1 MKKSKIK
8 IDKEHLPRYY
18 FLNYC
23 RYCLVS
29 MLEYADEKKL
39 SHAFIDFKD
48 ENEKVLFKEYCDSDV
63 KNMAQWLV
71 DNGHKHILY
80 ELCYKHLF
88 FSLIVDFS
96 NYYNASID
104 LAACGNIN
112 AAWALLRK
120 PLQETL
126 AYLEWLYVEKNELI
140 TLMMEQNDVTKYE
153 IIKKKD
159 KIAENIKK
167 IQSGEVSKIIDMF
180 EFRYSRKE
188 ELTLNGILQ
197 ATNHLITTQQKL
209 KTSPS
214 GLNFVFPDDKI
225 IERNI
230 GFYYTSIPYV
240 MLYTMN
246 IVNGIF
252 NDIASLNSYTRII
265 NEMNLKLKNLMAI
278 PTDFKKTKELLP
290 IAEVPIFCPRCGKK
304 HKSDKAW
311 FSFIN
316 GTFKCNRCLK
326 KINTNKLIFDY
337 EKINF
342 VWLDENNEES

>member
-1 MKKSKIK
+1 
-8 IDKEHLPRYY
+8 
-18 FLNYC
+18 
-23 RYCLVS
+23 
-29 MLEYADEKKL
+29 MLEYSDEKKL
-39 SHAFIDFKD
+39 SNTFIDFKC
-48 ENEKVLFKEYCDSDV
+48 ENDRMLFKEYCDNNGKNTEGWLKNNGYKDV
-63 KNMAQWLV
+63 
-71 DNGHKHILY
+71 LY
-80 ELCYKHLF
+80 ESYYKYLF
-88 FSLIVDFS
+88 FSLIGGFC

-104 LAACGNIN
+104 LVAYGNIN

-126 AYLEWLYVEKNELI
+126 AYLEWLYVDKNELI
-140 TLMMEQNDVTKYE
+140 ALMMEENDVTKYE

-197 ATNHLITTQQKL
+197 ATNHLITTRQKL

-214 GLNFVFPDDKI
+214 GLNFIFPDDKI

-246 IVNGIF
+246 IVNLMF
-252 NDIASLNSYTRII
+252 NDIAVLNSYTRII

-278 PTDFKKTKELLP
+278 PADFKKVKELLP
-290 IAEVPIFCPRCGKK
+290 IAEVPIFCPRCGKM
-304 HKSDKAW
+304 HESDKAW
-311 FSFIN
+311 FYFIN
-316 GTFKCNRCLK
+316 GTFKCNRCFK